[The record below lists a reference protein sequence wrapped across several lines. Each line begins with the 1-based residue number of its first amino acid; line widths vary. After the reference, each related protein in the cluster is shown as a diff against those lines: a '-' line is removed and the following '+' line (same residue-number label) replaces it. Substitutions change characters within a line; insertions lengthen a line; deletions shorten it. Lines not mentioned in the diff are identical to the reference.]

1 MLRDRLDE
9 KMGFFWNSMITTE
22 RDEFDV
28 STQLLCEISK
38 ISNL

>member
-9 KMGFFWNSMITTE
+9 KMGFFWNSLFTTE
-22 RDEFDV
+22 RDKFDA
-28 STQLLCEISK
+28 STQLLCDISK